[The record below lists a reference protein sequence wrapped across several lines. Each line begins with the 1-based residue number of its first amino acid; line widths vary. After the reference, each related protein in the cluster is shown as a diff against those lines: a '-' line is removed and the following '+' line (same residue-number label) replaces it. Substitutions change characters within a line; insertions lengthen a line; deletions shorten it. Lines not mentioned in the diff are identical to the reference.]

1 MSEQR
6 DFAEMARKRE
16 TEASTLSD
24 EEIISHMTLKIL
36 RDQDLPKEMK
46 FDLLV
51 NSFTTLN
58 FVISNLSQVY
68 EEGIIDADEYLFL
81 VAEFSKLVQ

>member
-1 MSEQR
+1 MAKQK

-16 TEASTLSD
+16 TEASKISD

-36 RDQDLPKEMK
+36 RDRDLPMAMK

-51 NSFTTLN
+51 NSFNSLD
-58 FVISNLSQVY
+58 FVFSKISQVY
-68 EEGIIDADEYLFL
+68 EEGIIEADEYLFL
-81 VAEFSKLVQ
+81 ITKFSKLVQ

>member
-1 MSEQR
+1 MSEQK

-16 TEASTLSD
+16 AEASKFSD

-36 RDQDLPKEMK
+36 RDKDLPMEMK
-46 FDLLV
+46 FDLLI
-51 NSFTTLN
+51 NSFNSLD
-58 FVISNLSQVY
+58 FVFSKISQVY

-81 VAEFSKLVQ
+81 ITEFSKLVQ

>member
-1 MSEQR
+1 MSTQR

-16 TEASTLSD
+16 IEASKISD

-36 RDQDLPKEMK
+36 RDKGLPMQMK

-51 NSFTTLN
+51 NSFNSLD
-58 FVISNLSQVY
+58 FVFSKISQVY

-81 VAEFSKLVQ
+81 ITEFSKLVH